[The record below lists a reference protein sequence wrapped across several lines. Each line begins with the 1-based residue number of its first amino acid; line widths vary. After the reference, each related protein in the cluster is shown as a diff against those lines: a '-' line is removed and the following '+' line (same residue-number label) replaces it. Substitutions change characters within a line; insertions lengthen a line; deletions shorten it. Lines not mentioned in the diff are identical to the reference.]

1 MHSAPHRNNS
11 DFQLRYFMANN
22 CHTADTAWCLMYEQR
37 LDIMLKLES
46 TRARMLRREAK
57 KAEIE
62 DILNDASASK
72 SAKLNAQADLM
83 EWQSGEGLLELA
95 IAGAEQEI
103 ATIEQIMAELE
114 PQRKYGHLPVLEAS
128 QAAQREEWCLEFKRR
143 CENYLLS
150 IGTIPEDQLNAMR
163 NHPDFEQEIIPHVR
177 QISQRIQDAQDKL
190 TILSGN
196 KPLLIGDNSGS

>member
-37 LDIMLKLES
+37 LDIMIKLES

-62 DILNDASASK
+62 DILNDASASRF
-72 SAKLNAQADLM
+72 AKLNAQADLM

-114 PQRKYGHLPVLEAS
+114 PQRKYGHLPLLEAS

-190 TILSGN
+190 AILSGN

>member
-62 DILNDASASK
+62 DIFNDASASR

-83 EWQSGEGLLELA
+83 DWQSGEGLLELA
-95 IAGAEQEI
+95 IVGADQEI

-163 NHPDFEQEIIPHVR
+163 NHPDFETQLVPFVKD
-177 QISQRIQDAQDKL
+177 ISEKIAV
-190 TILSGN
+190 SEN
-196 KPLLIGDNSGS
+196 KIGLLKNNRMLING

>member
-46 TRARMLRREAK
+46 TRARMFRREAK

-62 DILNDASASK
+62 DILNDASASR

-95 IAGAEQEI
+95 VAGAEQEI

-114 PQRKYGHLPVLEAS
+114 PQRKYGHLPLLEAS

-143 CENYLLS
+143 CENYLIS

-163 NHPDFEQEIIPHVR
+163 NHPDFEEEIIPHVR

-190 TILSGN
+190 AILSGN